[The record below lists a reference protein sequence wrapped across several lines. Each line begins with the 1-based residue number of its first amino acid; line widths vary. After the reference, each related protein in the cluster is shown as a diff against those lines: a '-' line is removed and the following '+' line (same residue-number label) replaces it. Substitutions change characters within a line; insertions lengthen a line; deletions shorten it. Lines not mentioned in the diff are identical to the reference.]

1 MEAEARPVA
10 WAWPGRS
17 LCRWQP
23 RSGTDGHPLDVTRE
37 GIQKRT
43 SFSSR
48 LDFPPSISRQAST
61 FRHLLMLRAVEL
73 DLINKLK

>member
-1 MEAEARPVA
+1 VEAEARPVA

-17 LCRWQP
+17 LCRWA
-23 RSGTDGHPLDVTRE
+23 RSGTDGHPLDVKRE
-37 GIQKRT
+37 GIQKRA

-48 LDFPPSISRQAST
+48 LDFPLSISRQVST
-61 FRHLLMLRAVEL
+61 FRHLLMSRAVVL